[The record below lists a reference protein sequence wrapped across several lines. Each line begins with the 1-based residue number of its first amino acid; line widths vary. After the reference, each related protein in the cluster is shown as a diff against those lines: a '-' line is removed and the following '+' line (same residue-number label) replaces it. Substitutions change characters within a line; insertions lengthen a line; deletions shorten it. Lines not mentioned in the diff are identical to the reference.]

1 MNFLLIFLLSFLI
14 FYLTY
19 GYITIFKAA
28 KNLNIFECREALQ
41 KIEDFRRIVDIL
53 KHVCNCTVEVRKDIS
68 FVNKY
73 SEKLKEKWLLDYK
86 TGTLNEDDI
95 ELISYLTD
103 ANLKDYLK
111 TYADELE
118 KYQKFT
124 KQFLDNFNKND
135 INHALQAFKDFDY
148 LENPET
154 ALRLSNDDLVKLFFS
169 ENTFENLKLQKKL
182 SNYIKKNVKGKRIN
196 AKR

>member
-1 MNFLLIFLLSFLI
+1 MNFLLIFLLSYLI
-14 FYLTY
+14 FYLIY
-19 GYITIFKAA
+19 GYITTFNTV

-41 KIEDFRRIVDIL
+41 KIENFRRIVDVL
-53 KHVCNCTVEVRKDIS
+53 KHVCGCTVEVRKDIS

-86 TGTLNEDDI
+86 AGTLNEDDI

-135 INHALQAFKDFDY
+135 IDHALQAFKDFGY
-148 LENPET
+148 LENPEI

-169 ENTFENLKLQKKL
+169 ENTFENLKLQKKI
-182 SNYIKKNVKGKRIN
+182 SNYIKKNIKGKRIN